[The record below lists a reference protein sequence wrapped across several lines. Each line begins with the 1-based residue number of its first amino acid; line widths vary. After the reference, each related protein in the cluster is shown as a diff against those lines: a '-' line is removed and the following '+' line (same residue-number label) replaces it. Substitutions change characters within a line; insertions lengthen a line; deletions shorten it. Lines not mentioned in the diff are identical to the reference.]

1 MNLGPEAS
9 RALSTSRC
17 LSQASPRQQ
26 GDLGDLDLQVN
37 MVGHQ
42 TKGVHPEPKSLVRF
56 LEDLVEAVPV
66 LVI

>member
-1 MNLGPEAS
+1 MPPVEPLCVPQRNVLHDPG
-9 RALSTSRC
+9 
-17 LSQASPRQQ
+17 Q
-26 GDLGDLDLQVN
+26 GELADLDLQVN

-56 LEDLVEAVPV
+56 LENLVETIPV